1 MRELVSSTEIKKND
15 EESLLNSNVINVTA
29 NSTRVLIGKYEYRF
43 EPDCYKRASII
54 KAINSAI
61 NLDWFSNLSEQ
72 TKTSYMTALKSFLPY
87 VQKLK
92 NEEFTVGILA
102 NFSSYRINIKKVKA
116 QSTNVGIVSNMLAKG
131 LGNPGL
137 TSKEAT
143 YLRDVVNN
151 KPNSASAKREQ
162 VALSDFFLNLSWFR
176 TYLSDT
182 EIYELSNQK
191 IFLGSFVTTIAT
203 VLTKIIETK
212 KAFIDSGLAD
222 NYTEDLSL
230 TRKTKVKYYV
240 HWLMK
245 MGAQFDQTKSLDL
258 LKLFQIDFINESKF
272 VKTSECENSLYDKQI
287 SKIGTSNSYHKTD
300 ILRFGNLRAP
310 SALEQYLMS
319 FLIAAQAVQPSNI
332 EELKAGNIIEIKN
345 VNEQVIKVQLKYFKK
360 RAKEVKET
368 PLLSAKESVVAKAF
382 LAYKEYFSSASEYLF
397 NEQASLSTVHYTPY
411 LKKRTLVT
419 RLLLSLT
426 IYEEEIRSSLGKSG
440 YSNIF
445 SKCFRTLKEEGG
457 TSLSEWRARVA
468 RVNRH

>member
-102 NFSSYRINIKKVKA
+102 NFSSYRTNIKKVKA

-176 TYLSDT
+176 TYLNHT

-203 VLTKIIETK
+203 VLTKIIETNG
-212 KAFIDSGLAD
+212 KA
-222 NYTEDLSL
+222 
-230 TRKTKVKYYV
+230 
-240 HWLMK
+240 
-245 MGAQFDQTKSLDL
+245 
-258 LKLFQIDFINESKF
+258 
-272 VKTSECENSLYDKQI
+272 
-287 SKIGTSNSYHKTD
+287 
-300 ILRFGNLRAP
+300 
-310 SALEQYLMS
+310 
-319 FLIAAQAVQPSNI
+319 
-332 EELKAGNIIEIKN
+332 
-345 VNEQVIKVQLKYFKK
+345 
-360 RAKEVKET
+360 
-368 PLLSAKESVVAKAF
+368 
-382 LAYKEYFSSASEYLF
+382 
-397 NEQASLSTVHYTPY
+397 
-411 LKKRTLVT
+411 
-419 RLLLSLT
+419 
-426 IYEEEIRSSLGKSG
+426 
-440 YSNIF
+440 
-445 SKCFRTLKEEGG
+445 
-457 TSLSEWRARVA
+457 
-468 RVNRH
+468 